1 MSLSSTDPTRLP
13 PAVKLQYY
21 GGASVLHGVEP
32 LNASTFKDLYNS
44 YFLAPVVIS
53 HTREDYHK
61 APPEQQKK
69 MKQVAFVTAGV
80 FPGKGKRLKADI
92 THCSLVCI
100 DVDVSDEARP
110 LAERPEIIANAFP
123 WNFIAYHTLSS
134 TQAEPRIRVIV
145 DAPMFP
151 MEHYTKAVHHIC
163 DTLGLVTR
171 NAESL
176 DCSRPMYRPTACLTA
191 NRDAP
196 EDTPCLAVRLDGRP
210 MPLEEF
216 ITYTIPDDLGD
227 FMPLTRN
234 MGVGTVM
241 IVPNVTEDQA
251 RHVLSF
257 IDPDVH
263 YNMWTQVMRGLRH
276 QFSRNP
282 EDAEIGFNLCDEW
295 SSKGS
300 KYEGYDKVRHKWKS
314 FAATPASGEKPVT
327 FRTVQYLAA
336 AAGWKDTVGAEEAL
350 NTFKVLIERSLSPAE
365 LTTSIIQEIAEEV
378 RFNETQRSILLQL
391 TRQRLGVLKFPTSI
405 SDLKRELHR
414 AQREIAAE
422 VNAARTTMPQWLAG
436 WIYVASTHTMVR
448 AGNPATNITL
458 EAFNVMHHLDAMP
471 DGGEQEVLPTT
482 IMKNHPSFPRVI
494 RQEYNPERAQE
505 GIYSDN
511 GEMVMNTYRFSC
523 PEFDPDGADEAGA
536 LLLEHTA
543 NMFPDPRS
551 QRILLSFFAYMVQQP
566 GKKIK
571 WAPFIQGTQGC
582 GKSLYADIMSAVIGA
597 TNVTMVDKLKLE
609 SNYNDWA
616 GSTQLLVFDEILT
629 GDDKKKTME
638 RLKPLITQSV
648 MGLSRKYH
656 DSRDVV
662 NRTNA
667 IFLSNY
673 DEGIRVDDDERRYL
687 VLRSAYQ
694 NKSQVEALPKDYFSR
709 LFTLTGPL
717 AGATR
722 HFLANYPLDPEFDPN
737 GAAPRTGDWDRI
749 VNVSRNEIEYSIQT
763 IIGED
768 TEPLIHADMLS
779 VTQLRVAIHGRAGR
793 AVSDKSLYA
802 ALAKLGFIA
811 WGQASIFGHRH
822 RIWIHRDY
830 ELMLGAPDTILRE
843 RQNFDLS
850 GEINLQS

>member
-44 YFLAPVVIS
+44 YFLSPVVIS

-80 FPGKGKRLKADI
+80 FPGKGKRLKGDI
-92 THCSLVCI
+92 AHCSLVCI

-110 LAERPEIIANAFP
+110 LVDRPEIIANAFP

-134 TQAEPRIRVIV
+134 TQEEPRIRVIV
-145 DAPMFP
+145 DTPMFP
-151 MEHYTKAVHHIC
+151 MEHYGKAVHHIC
-163 DTLGLVTR
+163 DALGLRTR
-171 NAESL
+171 NPESL
-176 DCSRPMYRPTACLTA
+176 DCSRPMYRPTTCLTTKRNA
-191 NRDAP
+191 L
-196 EDTPCLAVRLDGRP
+196 EDTPCLSVRLDGRP

-216 ITYTIPDDLGD
+216 VNYTVPTDLGD
-227 FMPLTRN
+227 FMPLTKN
-234 MGVGTVM
+234 MGLA
-241 IVPNVTEDQA
+241 VPLPNITEAQV
-251 RHVLSF
+251 RHMLSF

-263 YNMWTQVMRGLRH
+263 YGHWTQIMSGLRH
-276 QFSRNP
+276 QFSRTP
-282 EDAEIGFNLCDEW
+282 DEAEVGFNLCDEW

-300 KYEGYDKVRHKWKS
+300 KYEGYDNVLQKWKT
-314 FAATPASGEKPVT
+314 FAATPASGGKPVT
-327 FRTVQYLAA
+327 IKSVMYFAA
-336 AAGWKDTVGAEEAL
+336 QFGWRDTVGAEEAL
-350 NTFKVLIERSLSPAE
+350 NTFKALIERSTSPAE
-365 LTTSIIQEIAEEV
+365 LTTTIVREIAEEV

-391 TRQRLGVLKFPTSI
+391 IRQRLGVLKFPTSI
-405 SDLKRELHR
+405 SDLKHELHR
-414 AQREIAAE
+414 AQREISAE

-448 AGNPATNITL
+448 AGNPTTKIAL
-458 EAFNVMHHLDAMP
+458 EAFNIMHHLDAMP
-471 DGGEQEVLPTT
+471 DGGEREVLPTT
-482 IMKNHPSFPRVI
+482 VMKNHPSFPRVI
-494 RQEYNPERAQE
+494 RQDYNPERGQE

-523 PEFDPDGADEAGA
+523 PEFDPDGAEEAGG
-536 LLLEHTA
+536 LLLKHTA

-582 GKSLYADIMSAVIGA
+582 GKSLYADVMSAVIGA

-609 SNYNDWA
+609 SSFNDWA

-648 MGLSRKYH
+648 MGLSRKFQ
-656 DSRDVV
+656 DSKDVK
-662 NRTNA
+662 NRANA

-673 DEGIRVDDDERRYL
+673 DEGIRVDNDERRYF
-687 VLRSAYQ
+687 VLKSAYQ
-694 NKSQVEALPKDYFSR
+694 NKSQVEALPKDYFTK
-709 LFTLTGPL
+709 LFTLTGSL

-722 HFLANYPLDPEFDPN
+722 HFLANYPIDPEFDPN
-737 GAAPRTGDWDRI
+737 GSAPRTADWTTI
-749 VNVSRNEIEYSIQT
+749 VNTSLNELEFAIQAA
-763 IIGED
+763 ISEQRD
-768 TEPLIHADMLS
+768 PLVHGDVLS
-779 VTQLRVAIHGRAGR
+779 VSQLHIAIHGRAGR
-793 AVSDKSLYA
+793 SVSDKSMSA
-802 ALAKLGFIA
+802 ALKKLGFSPY
-811 WGQASIFGHRH
+811 GQHSLQGSRH
-822 RIWIHRDY
+822 KIWTHRDY
-830 ELMLGAPDTILRE
+830 EPMLGAPDDILRE
-843 RQNFDLS
+843 RQQTH
-850 GEINLQS
+850 NLNEMS

>member
-1 MSLSSTDPTRLP
+1 
-13 PAVKLQYY
+13 
-21 GGASVLHGVEP
+21 

-44 YFLAPVVIS
+44 YFLSPVVIS

-80 FPGKGKRLKADI
+80 FPGKGKRLKGDI

-100 DVDVSDEARP
+100 DVDVSDEARS
-110 LAERPEIIANAFP
+110 LVDRPEIIANAFP

-134 TQAEPRIRVIV
+134 TPAEPRIRVIV
-145 DAPMFP
+145 DTPMFP

-163 DTLGLVTR
+163 DTLGLITR
-171 NAESL
+171 NPESL
-176 DCSRPMYRPTACLTA
+176 DCSRPMYRPTVCLTSK
-191 NRDAP
+191 RDAP

-216 ITYTIPDDLGD
+216 VNYTIPDDAGD
-227 FMPLTRN
+227 FMPLTKN
-234 MGVGTVM
+234 MGVAVP
-241 IVPNVTEDQA
+241 VPNVTEDQA

-282 EDAEIGFNLCDEW
+282 EEAEIGFNLCDEW

-350 NTFKVLIERSLSPAE
+350 NTFKALIERSISPAE
-365 LTTSIIQEIAEEV
+365 LTTTIIHEIAGEV
-378 RFNETQRSILLQL
+378 RFNESQRSILLQIIK
-391 TRQRLGVLKFPTSI
+391 QRLGVLKFPSSL

-414 AQREIAAE
+414 AQREIATE

-448 AGNPATNITL
+448 AGNPATNIKL
-458 EAFNVMHHLDAMP
+458 EAFNVMHHLDAVP
-471 DGGEQEVLPTT
+471 DGGDREVPPTT

-494 RQEYNPERAQE
+494 RQDYNPERGQE

-523 PEFDPDGADEAGA
+523 PEFDPDGAEEAGE
-536 LLLEHTA
+536 LLLKHTS

-638 RLKPLITQSV
+638 RLKPLITQTV
-648 MGLSRKYH
+648 MGLSRKYM
-656 DSRDVV
+656 DSRDVM
-662 NRTNA
+662 NRTTA
-667 IFLSNY
+667 SFLSNY
-673 DEGIRVDDDERRYL
+673 DEGIRVDNDERRYF
-687 VLRSAYQ
+687 VLKSAYQ
-694 NKSQVEALPKDYFSR
+694 NKSQVEALPKDYFTK
-709 LFTLTGPL
+709 LFALTGPL
-717 AGATR
+717 AGAAR
-722 HFLANYPLDPEFDPN
+722 HFLANYPLDPEFAPN
-737 GAAPRTGDWDRI
+737 GSAPRTADWTTI
-749 VNVSRNEIEYSIQT
+749 VNTSLNEIEFAIQAA
-763 IIGED
+763 ISEQRD
-768 TEPLIHADMLS
+768 PLVQGDVLS
-779 VTQLRVAIHGRAGR
+779 VSQLHLAIHGRAGR
-793 AVSDKSLYA
+793 SVSDKSMSA
-802 ALAKLGFIA
+802 ALKKLGFSPY
-811 WGQASIFGHRH
+811 GQHSLQGSRH
-822 RIWIHRDY
+822 KIWTHRDY
-830 ELMLGAPDTILRE
+830 DPILGNPDDILRE
-843 RQNFDLS
+843 RQQNHSLNEMS
-850 GEINLQS
+850 